1 MNTFC
6 CCAFAGTKSGFPRA
20 APFECGMRDALPVAK
35 GRKIAK
41 PTPGGERTFPG
52 QPVLLS
58 EGVVSLSF
66 LVIRSMV
73 LGGAVPLSV
82 GLYSASSQ
90 RESASYPARTV
101 RKSWEVSRLWAI
113 LVAAQHG
120 CRRYVDLGLPLTCT
134 LACLCLA
141 RVSGIGSG
149 SASKLSTRDAQTL
162 V

>member
-1 MNTFC
+1 
-6 CCAFAGTKSGFPRA
+6 
-20 APFECGMRDALPVAK
+20 MRDALPVVK

-90 RESASYPARTV
+90 RESLPRIRPERYASLG
-101 RKSWEVSRLWAI
+101 KS
-113 LVAAQHG
+113 Q
-120 CRRYVDLGLPLTCT
+120 D
-134 LACLCLA
+134 
-141 RVSGIGSG
+141 SGQYWWR
-149 SASKLSTRDAQTL
+149 LSTVADVTL
-162 V
+162 TLDCL